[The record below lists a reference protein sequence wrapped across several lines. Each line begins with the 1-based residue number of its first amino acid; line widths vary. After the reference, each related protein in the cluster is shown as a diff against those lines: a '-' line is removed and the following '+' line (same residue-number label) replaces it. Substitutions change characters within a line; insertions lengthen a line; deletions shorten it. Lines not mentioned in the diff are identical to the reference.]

1 MNILDKIEARFNE
14 TKSACK
20 VYATVSGATK
30 VAELEV
36 AKLNA
41 AHGVEIDCPYII
53 TFVPSQKKYTVVFHL
68 SVWLNCYGT
77 GTLVAWFAHRGFFS
91 V

>member
-1 MNILDKIEARFNE
+1 MNILDKIEARFIE

-20 VYATVSGATK
+20 VYTTVASATK
-30 VAELEV
+30 VAEREV

-41 AHGVEIDCPYII
+41 AHGVEIDCPFII
-53 TFVPSQKKYTVVFHL
+53 TFVPRQKKYTVIFEL
-68 SVWLNCYGT
+68 SVWLNRYGT

>member
-30 VAELEV
+30 VAEREV

-77 GTLVAWFAHRGFFS
+77 GTLVTWFANRGFFS
-91 V
+91 A